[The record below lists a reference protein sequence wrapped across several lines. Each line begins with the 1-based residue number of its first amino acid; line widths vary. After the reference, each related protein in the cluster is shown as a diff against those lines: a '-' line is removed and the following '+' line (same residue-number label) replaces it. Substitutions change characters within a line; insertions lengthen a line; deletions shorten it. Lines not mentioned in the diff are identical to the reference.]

1 MAKWDALKDA
11 VAEVVRQNGS
21 GAITGTNLQGILLS
35 IINSLGENMNFA
47 GIATPETNPG
57 SLSDGGVFYIALT
70 PGTYSNFGGEI
81 LTDENLPGLF
91 IYDPDNGGMSYTSL
105 NAATKAELKSISVDI
120 GIFNSIKALTDKLN
134 ALPGTFPDI
143 LYGRFHGILQDA
155 SLGTAV
161 PFKLYQSKVF
171 NGSYAFQTLSIGVSQ
186 GTLLGTETSYTEQ
199 KNFYR
204 RARRSSGAWVWDAWQ
219 SADTATQFD
228 LQALRDRVTALETD
242 EHNEVKQFIFTTK
255 QLLYRRIDIV
265 LPNWIAN
272 EGFAAWVHTR
282 RQHYLLSSASA
293 LFSPTDGQLYEIGTA
308 YNDLPVGTTGGDIHI
323 KMVISGKNNLVRL
336 YIAVE
341 PYNYVQIETAAQV
354 TFVGSSAEE
363 FNSIVP
369 TTTCRSLDIANLL
382 STLQEQGTNI
392 LSLQQSTFTGV
403 NRPEGYTLT
412 WHTKSGGDRSATIPA
427 YGEAGTTNVDGLKGL
442 GQNVALI
449 DQWFIQDLL
458 AEIQNAGGDGA
469 DLGNYVTKTELEEKG
484 YITDKPGKTLH
495 AQNIIPDIDSLE
507 PDAEYSNYTLG
518 APRRGRWLRAYIL
531 EVLADY
537 IEAQNI
543 GSKDKSKTVKILG
556 EDVVIDADGWIQCL
570 QALRFGVT
578 YDSGNEPEFGIDTG
592 GDAALNSLKLK
603 AALPITAGGTGA
615 GNVAAARSNLGLGS
629 AATFGTTSEV
639 SKGNASLVTSH
650 AVYTTLQNNV
660 VSGGKINLSSAT
672 STEIA
677 SIMSSLGNN
686 GIKFYIV
693 TDSSGNIPSLSGE
706 TSITVSG
713 TAKLLLFGKSSP
725 FGVNVGDILAVT
737 KLTCKIIPLNDAK
750 AASGDFPG
758 ADGLETVWDK
768 TQINKIAGIES
779 TANAALPRANQLPSS
794 GTGNMNDALET
805 GVYVWCTLGRPA
817 GATGA
822 FTCVVH
828 RSSTPD
834 YNNFYSIEQTAY
846 GREAE
851 LGQVYKRVIFWRSDE
866 QQYGEW
872 VRVDNNFNFD
882 KPITSTVADGTAPF
896 VVASKTKVA
905 NLNADL
911 LDGYHENSFFRY
923 RGSANA
929 ENVNSYELEGIG
941 VFSIGDVDVS
951 KTDYPTNNG
960 HLLNFVANS
969 GLFQIIS
976 TYDGNQVWVRNRWYN
991 NPVPTWKKIAFT
1003 HSNITG
1009 NAATATKLSTPVTLW
1024 GQSFDGSGNVSGA
1037 LSEVTSINGKNIE
1050 ELGAGTLS
1058 LYSNYADDCLAS
1070 GIYYDAYTDDYG
1082 NGKLLV
1088 VATAANND
1096 GLKAVEQ
1103 TFYAEGG
1110 AIFKRILLINAVGA
1124 ILESMEWRS
1133 IAG

>member
-308 YNDLPVGTTGGDIHI
+308 YNDLPVGTTGGDVHI
-323 KMVISGKNNLVRL
+323 KMVIRGKNNLVRL

-458 AEIQNAGGDGA
+458 AEIQESGGV

-507 PDAEYSNYTLG
+507 PDAEYSTYVLG
-518 APRRGRWLRAYIL
+518 AAGRGRWLRAHIL

-556 EDVVIDADGWIQCL
+556 QDVVIDADGWIQCL
-570 QALRFGVT
+570 QTLRFGAT
-578 YDSGNEPEFGIDTG
+578 YSSTNEPEFGIDPG
-592 GDAALNSLKLK
+592 GDATLNSLELK
-603 AALPITAGGTGA
+603 DRIYLQGFELTPYNPDDSVPDRLMYDGYVLLDAHNYSEYLDSAYIKKSDGTMTGQLRFTGSTYPHIL
-615 GNVAAARSNLGLGS
+615 GNGS
-629 AATFGTTSEV
+629 VLVLSGT
-639 SKGNASLVTSH
+639 
-650 AVYTTLQNNV
+650 
-660 VSGGKINLSSAT
+660 SAT
-672 STEIA
+672 NQLVLDYVTKSVRPSGSNA
-677 SIMSSLGNN
+677 QSLGNSTN
-686 GIKFYIV
+686 RWSNVYSV
-693 TDSSGNIPSLSGE
+693 LGN
-706 TSITVSG
+706 
-713 TAKLLLFGKSSP
+713 F
-725 FGVNVGDILAVT
+725 
-737 KLTCKIIPLNDAK
+737 
-750 AASGDFPG
+750 
-758 ADGLETVWDK
+758 
-768 TQINKIAGIES
+768 
-779 TANAALPRANQLPSS
+779 
-794 GTGNMNDALET
+794 
-805 GVYVWCTLGRPA
+805 
-817 GATGA
+817 
-822 FTCVVH
+822 
-828 RSSTPD
+828 
-834 YNNFYSIEQTAY
+834 
-846 GREAE
+846 
-851 LGQVYKRVIFWRSDE
+851 SD
-866 QQYGEW
+866 Q
-872 VRVDNNFNFD
+872 
-882 KPITSTVADGTAPF
+882 ITSSVANGTAPF
-896 VVASKTKVA
+896 VVASKTLVS

-911 LDGYHENSFFRY
+911 LDGYHESSFFRY
-923 RGSANA
+923 RGSVDAA
-929 ENVNSYELEGIG
+929 NVNCDDVEGFG
-941 VFSIGDVDVS
+941 MYSIGNVDVS
-951 KTDYPTNNG
+951 NTGYPTPNG
-960 HLLNFVANS
+960 NMLNFRAS
-969 GLFQIIS
+969 TGLFQILS
-976 TYDGNQVWVRNRWYN
+976 NYSGSSVWIRSRWYN
-991 NPVPTWKKIAFT
+991 NETAWRKIAYT
-1003 HSNITG
+1003 SSNV
-1009 NAATATKLSTPVTLW
+1009 ASATKLATAKTLW
-1024 GQSFDGSGNVSGA
+1024 GQSFDGSANISGNLTGVGNITGTGAVTINSVNNVVALKYNGQNASSVAIWETKFGPYNEANGLLDLGATSARWKGIYGQTLDLTDSVSLGTA
-1037 LSEVTSINGKNIE
+1037 DTSTGYKQGGHVVIRGTETETIIASNGGNMVFRPIGNTSISGQMSLLPSGNLKVGYDGGLTDNGYKLDVNGTFHASGDATIGGTLTVNGKNIE

-1058 LYSNYADDCLAS
+1058 LYSSYADDCLAS

-1088 VATAANND
+1088 VATAANSD
-1096 GLKAVEQ
+1096 GFKAVEQ

-1110 AIFKRILLINAVGA
+1110 AIFKRILLINVVGA